1 MSPGNARRKLGTQE
15 QTAKLAKDVLRGCE
29 RKGTRM
35 NDLTFRHWL
44 FLLCVV
50 SLSGVRSL
58 ILYAVMIVAS
68 GTGIAIAL
76 LDKDPPVR

>member
-1 MSPGNARRKLGTQE
+1 
-15 QTAKLAKDVLRGCE
+15 
-29 RKGTRM
+29 M

-44 FLLCVV
+44 FLLCVLV
-50 SLSGVRSL
+50 VFIAIVVYLFGVRSL
-58 ILYAVMIVAS
+58 ILYAVMIIAS